1 MRAPSAAGAYSL
13 KHFHAWS
20 IVAGRVLALIGIT
33 LMMAIVLVTM
43 SDIALRFL
51 KLGSISGAN
60 EIMGWGV
67 AIAVAAT
74 FCAGAAEKANLE
86 VDVLAGVL
94 PEHVQTWLHVIGAF
108 LLLVFYI
115 CLGWC
120 LASTA
125 LELSRRGAVTMFL
138 RWPQAPFVWLAC
150 ALVVASAFIQ
160 LAISA
165 ATFREALSITGVPA
179 PHAGRRTATAAGALL
194 AAALGVAA
202 FAEGYFD
209 GIASLARA
217 TPILTAAILTVVM
230 LAAILFLVPIAAG
243 MGLVGVAGAAL
254 LMGAKPAFFV
264 LGSATVEYLSNPALA
279 VLPLFLIMG
288 SFAGVAGLSED
299 MYRLAHVLLG
309 HRRGG
314 LALATIAGCA
324 GFGALSSSSIATS
337 ATFGQ
342 IALPE
347 MRKRGYSPAFATG
360 VVAAGGTLA
369 PLLSPGS
376 GPLVVYA
383 LLTEQSIGQLF
394 VGAAIPALVAV
405 ALFWAVAV
413 ISVRVRPEIAP
424 AKLAAPTWGDVGG
437 AATQSWGVILLIVVV
452 FGGIYGG
459 VFTVTEAAA
468 VGAGVAFLFALLRGK
483 LSSGAMW
490 SVMAQVT
497 STTAMIYFLLFAGVM
512 FSYFIDYSGA
522 PEAVTTF
529 LQSLPLPPA
538 AVVVLF
544 VVFFLLLGC
553 IMESYLVLLIVV
565 PIVAPYIFHAGFSPI
580 WWGIIMVGVVET
592 GMILPPLGLN
602 VLVLKNLVGGVPTRI
617 IFAGVVP
624 FIGADLVRLVLLL
637 IFPALVTWL
646 PAALK

>member
-1 MRAPSAAGAYSL
+1 
-13 KHFHAWS
+13 
-20 IVAGRVLALIGIT
+20 
-33 LMMAIVLVTM
+33 
-43 SDIALRFL
+43 
-51 KLGSISGAN
+51 
-60 EIMGWGV
+60 
-67 AIAVAAT
+67 
-74 FCAGAAEKANLE
+74 
-86 VDVLAGVL
+86 
-94 PEHVQTWLHVIGAF
+94 
-108 LLLVFYI
+108 
-115 CLGWC
+115 
-120 LASTA
+120 
-125 LELSRRGAVTMFL
+125 
-138 RWPQAPFVWLAC
+138 
-150 ALVVASAFIQ
+150 
-160 LAISA
+160 
-165 ATFREALSITGVPA
+165 
-179 PHAGRRTATAAGALL
+179 
-194 AAALGVAA
+194 
-202 FAEGYFD
+202 
-209 GIASLARA
+209 
-217 TPILTAAILTVVM
+217 
-230 LAAILFLVPIAAG
+230 
-243 MGLVGVAGAAL
+243 
-254 LMGAKPAFFV
+254 
-264 LGSATVEYLSNPALA
+264 
-279 VLPLFLIMG
+279 MG
-288 SFAGVAGLSED
+288 SFAGVAGLSD
-299 MYRLAHVLLG
+299 DVYRLAHVLLG

-405 ALFWAVAV
+405 ALFWTVAV

-424 AKLAAPTWGDVGG
+424 AKLAAPTWRDVSG
-437 AATQSWGVILLIVVV
+437 AAMQSWGVILLIAVV

-459 VFTVTEAAA
+459 MLYGHGGGGRRRRRRLPVCA
-468 VGAGVAFLFALLRGK
+468 VARQAVERGDVVGHGASDVHDGHDLLLVVCRRD
-483 LSSGAMW
+483 
-490 SVMAQVT
+490 V
-497 STTAMIYFLLFAGVM
+497 FLLHRLQRR
-512 FSYFIDYSGA
+512 

-544 VVFFLLLGC
+544 VAFFLLLGC

-565 PIVAPYIFHAGFSPI
+565 PIVAPYIFHAGYSPI

-602 VLVLKNLVGGVPTRI
+602 VLVLKNLVGGIPTRT

-624 FIGADLVRLVLLL
+624 FIGADLLRLVLLL

-646 PAALK
+646 PAALNEHTIWSQNQNTTAGRN